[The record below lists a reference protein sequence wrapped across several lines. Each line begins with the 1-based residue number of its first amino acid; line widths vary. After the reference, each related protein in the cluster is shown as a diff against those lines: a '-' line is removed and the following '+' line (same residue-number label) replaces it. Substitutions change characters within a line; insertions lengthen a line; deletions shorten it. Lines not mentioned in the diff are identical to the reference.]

1 MRADVEITISRIAES
16 RRLTTYSV
24 GLDMTTKLEHRIP
37 PPIFW
42 AQNPCF
48 LEFTGRVALQNIE
61 NKEVPYKIFPAKELR
76 DISGRFRLEC
86 GVNGRAGIIGGKA
99 SKDYCAQSKE
109 IICKELAVQ
118 AEARYSLAEGL

>member
-61 NKEVPYKIFPAKELR
+61 NNEVPCKIFLAKELR
-76 DISGRFRLEC
+76 DVSASAGSFRLE
-86 GVNGRAGIIGGKA
+86 GGAKRAYR
-99 SKDYCAQSKE
+99 DD
-109 IICKELAVQ
+109 V
-118 AEARYSLAEGL
+118 